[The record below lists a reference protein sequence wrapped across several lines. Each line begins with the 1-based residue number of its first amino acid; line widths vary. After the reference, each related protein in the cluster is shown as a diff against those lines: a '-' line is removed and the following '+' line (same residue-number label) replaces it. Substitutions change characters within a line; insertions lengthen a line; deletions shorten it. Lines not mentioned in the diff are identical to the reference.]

1 MIKLLIFTYTVGL
14 TTLID
19 STTAFT
25 AAFCLE
31 TIVFSHQ
38 LWVKLSV
45 GVVLVLAMAILLA
58 SWCVGI
64 VIEAKN
70 FSVRETLH
78 HLKDQLVDLTRSLRG
93 KTFRPSG
100 VGMTERKREALPP
113 GCLKEAFSVFRRRRG
128 HLTSPTPVRPN
139 QTMGEGTHKPESDR
153 TEVEMSEIGT
163 KESGCE
169 V

>member
-1 MIKLLIFTYTVGL
+1 MVLPVSL

-25 AAFCLE
+25 TAFCLE
-31 TIVFSHQ
+31 TIVFSRQ

-45 GVVLVLAMAILLA
+45 AVVLVLAMAILLA

-70 FSVRETLH
+70 FSFRKAVHR
-78 HLKDQLVDLTRSLRG
+78 LKVQLVDFTRSLRG
-93 KTFRPSG
+93 RTFQPNDVG
-100 VGMTERKREALPP
+100 IFNVGMAEREQEALPP
-113 GCLKEAFSVFRRRRG
+113 GCLREAFGVFRRKRG
-128 HLTSPTPVRPN
+128 ILTPPTPVRVNPTVN
-139 QTMGEGTHKPESDR
+139 EGTHQP
-153 TEVEMSEIGT
+153 EVEMSEIGT
-163 KESGCE
+163 KESVCE